1 MRGAVLTLAAA
12 LLACSAERQPAPARA
27 LPTPLGLDAA
37 AAERPAEANGGAS
50 RSFSIEEFAP
60 LLAGPSLARAAEA
73 VERGDAAAAAR
84 RVAAAMAKQ
93 PPPGADV
100 PRWQYLL
107 ARLREQAGQVRAAA
121 ASYELAAAAR
131 WPLSGYA
138 LLGAGRTLVRG
149 GRLDD
154 ALKHL
159 ERVPLDQPI
168 ADETRLLI
176 AEIASHQRDFDLAI
190 ATWRQHLASAD
201 EPTDWVDVS
210 LRLSEAL
217 LGRAQPSAPTTGAAP
232 SARAQDE
239 VKEALA
245 LARRV
250 RLRNVGSGAVTRR
263 ATRLEERALGALPPA
278 DRGRLRVLTP
288 ADHLERVRVLVAGR
302 LYPRAEEVAR
312 ELLQSLRG
320 KQRWAELGCE
330 TAVLRSK
337 AVAGQRAW
345 GRAADSL
352 SEVIRRCR
360 GDDLRARA
368 LYLAGKY
375 AAADGRHMQAVTL
388 YEKLEKEIPEH
399 RLADDAR
406 LRAAFSYYE
415 LGVEARFTELL
426 TRMPEDYPEGDMVLD
441 GVFRL
446 ALRRIEKGDW
456 SGAASV
462 LDRGAALVQGRD
474 SARGT
479 ELSGRE
485 RYFRARA
492 WIATGEKKRG
502 LDEYAAI
509 IGELPLSY
517 YMLHAYSRM
526 IEADPFRA
534 KRVRDEAVRRAAE
547 QPFSFAHRPEFD
559 QPGFLRAMELLRV
572 GDIEAAK
579 REIQMLG
586 IARRGA
592 APEILWGVTL
602 LYARAGAAKLS
613 HGIARGLLT
622 DWLARWPAGDWA
634 RAWELAF
641 PRPYHRIVQR
651 ETQRT
656 GVPEW
661 LVYGVMREESA
672 FDAGAVSP
680 AEAHGLMQLIVP
692 TARLYARP
700 AGLPFD
706 SRSLKRPAVN
716 VALGCRALAS
726 LSETFKT
733 NPVLAIPGYNA
744 GPGRPRRWLREL
756 PRLDFDVWVELIPIR
771 ETRRY
776 TKRVL
781 ASRAAYAYL
790 YDREVADEVM
800 ALPIRLEY

>member
-1 MRGAVLTLAAA
+1 MKGAALTLAAA

-37 AAERPAEANGGAS
+37 ASTSAPGAKPDGS
-50 RSFSIEEFAP
+50 LSFSIEEFAP
-60 LLAGPSLARAAEA
+60 LLADPSLAGAAEA
-73 VERGDAAAAAR
+73 VERGAAAEAAR
-84 RVAAAMAKQ
+84 LVEAAMAKQ
-93 PPPGADV
+93 PPPRAAV

-107 ARLREQAGQVRAAA
+107 ARLREQAGQAKAAA
-121 ASYELAAAAR
+121 ASYELAASAR
-131 WPLSGYA
+131 WPLTGYA
-138 LLGAGRTLVRG
+138 LLGAGRALVRA

-154 ALKHL
+154 ALGRL
-159 ERVPLDQPI
+159 QRVPLDQPI
-168 ADETRLLI
+168 ADETRLLM
-176 AEIASHQRDFDLAI
+176 AEVASRKQDFDLAI
-190 ATWRQHLASAD
+190 ATWRAHLASAD

-217 LGRAQPSAPTTGAAP
+217 LGRAQRLAPGADT
-232 SARAQDE
+232 SARARALE
-239 VKEALA
+239 EIEEALS

-250 RLRNVGSGAVTRR
+250 RLRNVGSAGVTTR

-278 DRGRLRVLTP
+278 NRDRLRLLTP
-288 ADHLERVRVLVAGR
+288 EDHLERVRVLVAGR
-302 LYPRAEEVAR
+302 LHQRADEVAH
-312 ELLQSLRG
+312 ELLQSLGG

-330 TAVLRSK
+330 TSVLRSK
-337 AVAGQRAW
+337 ALAGQRAW

-375 AAADGRHMQAVTL
+375 AAADGRHMQAVAL
-388 YEKLEKEIPEH
+388 YGKLEKEIPGH

-462 LDRGAALVQGRD
+462 LDRGATLVQGRD

-517 YMLHAYSRM
+517 YMLHAYSRLV
-526 IEADPFRA
+526 EADPFRA
-534 KRVRDEAVRRAAE
+534 QRARDEAARRAAE
-547 QPFSFAHRPEFD
+547 QPFTFAHRPEFD
-559 QPGFLRAMELLRV
+559 QPGFLRAMELLRA
-572 GDIEAAK
+572 GDIDAAK
-579 REIQMLG
+579 REIQVLG

-641 PRPYHRIVQR
+641 PRPHRHIVQR
-651 ETQRT
+651 ETRRT

-672 FDAGAVSP
+672 FDADAVSP
-680 AEAHGLMQLIVP
+680 ADAHGLMQLIVP

-716 VALGCRALAS
+716 IALGCRALAS
-726 LSETFKT
+726 LRQEFTT

-756 PRLDFDVWVELIPIR
+756 PRLDFDIWVELIPFR

-790 YDREVADEVM
+790 YDREIADEVM
-800 ALPIRLEY
+800 ALPLRLQY